1 MKPSASQDKPLS
13 EHLEDLR
20 GVLWRCIL
28 VWAVASVVAFCCKD
42 ALFAV
47 VFAPSRSDFCLFR
60 ALTWLSEQL
69 RWDALRPA
77 AVEPHF
83 IATELTAQFM
93 THLTVSLAAGLVV
106 SSPYIIAKFYGFVAP
121 ALQRTE
127 RKFSVRIVVAGSILF
142 WLGVLLNYFLI
153 FPFAYRFLSTYQ
165 VQADVVNQIT
175 ISSYISLLLILSL
188 LMGVLFEL
196 PIVAYFLARMGLL
209 SAQTM
214 RHYRKHAFVAILIVA
229 AVITPTGDAVTLL
242 LVALPIYALY
252 VLSILVA
259 QRTQT
264 HNRKGATQPL

>member
-1 MKPSASQDKPLS
+1 
-13 EHLEDLR
+13 
-20 GVLWRCIL
+20 
-28 VWAVASVVAFCCKD
+28 
-42 ALFAV
+42 
-47 VFAPSRSDFCLFR
+47 
-60 ALTWLSEQL
+60 
-69 RWDALRPA
+69 
-77 AVEPHF
+77 
-83 IATELTAQFM
+83 M

-121 ALQRTE
+121 ALQHTE

-214 RHYRKHAFVAILIVA
+214 RRYRKHAFVAILIIA

-242 LVALPIYALY
+242 LVTLPIYALY
-252 VLSILVA
+252 LLSILVA
-259 QRTQT
+259 K
-264 HNRKGATQPL
+264 HATR